1 MVERIRALCVAHNI
15 SLNRLEKE
23 CGLTGGTVNK
33 WDAKRPSADR
43 LASVASFFGV
53 SMEFLLTGKEKAPAH
68 AEPELSEDEAI
79 LLSAFR
85 ALPEAEKRSV
95 LLLLQRAAGQDPS
108 NPASV

>member
-1 MVERIRALCVAHNI
+1 MVERIEALCKEKGLSFRKVEMSLGFSNGILRSWEKKTPTADKLAAVA
-15 SLNRLEKE
+15 
-23 CGLTGGTVNK
+23 
-33 WDAKRPSADR
+33 D
-43 LASVASFFGV
+43 FFGV